1 MEEINIIKEYIRSTQ
16 SNKRFLHTC
25 GVAGECEKIAALLG
39 FSKEDQKKLVIAGW
53 LHDITK
59 EADDSL
65 QETLCRKFNIKIP
78 EKGFGDPILH
88 ARTGAYYARMK
99 FPDLVDE
106 TIFSA
111 IYNHTTGCRGMS
123 VFDSIVH
130 SLGTAGTG
138 GFAIKSDGL
147 AGYSPYC
154 QWVITIFML
163 VFGINFNLF
172 YLLLLRK
179 FRSILKSEELWVYI
193 SIVLIAGG
201 LYIAT
206 ISLEKDLNKEQI
218 AGLVNEY
225 RV

>member
-39 FSKEDQKKLVIAGW
+39 FSKEDQKKLVIASW

-123 VFDSIVH
+123 VFDMIVCFADFIEP
-130 SLGTAGTG
+130 SRKYDGCRRLREEFYRDVEREDPTA
-138 GFAIKSDGL
+138 
-147 AGYSPYC
+147 
-154 QWVITIFML
+154 V
-163 VFGINFNLF
+163 
-172 YLLLLRK
+172 LLRCI
-179 FRSILKSEELWVYI
+179 RKSFDMTITSLIDKEVTIDQETIDARNYLIEI
-193 SIVLIAGG
+193 SA
-201 LYIAT
+201 
-206 ISLEKDLNKEQI
+206 SQPKE
-218 AGLVNEY
+218 VKK
-225 RV
+225 